1 MWFHTVRHK
10 HQPEDDSS
18 VRIQRQKT
26 FDREVDAIEFKR
38 QLHNQFKDG
47 TYTPPINLTRRTER
61 LHCFRR
67 WDETDNSRTSRKC
80 LKRFK
85 AFECGHLITNQVK
98 TAGDVSQAVQRGY
111 SPLRTVSRL
120 GLRSFANVPV
130 TPGGDQISDAGIDI
144 DIVPQ
149 WSPDEEISYT
159 LTIFGWTAI
168 APRL

>member
-1 MWFHTVRHK
+1 MPQK
-10 HQPEDDSS
+10 
-18 VRIQRQKT
+18 IQ
-26 FDREVDAIEFKR
+26 
-38 QLHNQFKDG
+38 
-47 TYTPPINLTRRTER
+47 
-61 LHCFRR
+61 
-67 WDETDNSRTSRKC
+67 
-80 LKRFK
+80 

-98 TAGDVSQAVQRGY
+98 TAGDVSQSAVQRGY

-159 LTIFGWTAI
+159 VTIFGWTAI
-168 APRL
+168 ALPL

>member
-1 MWFHTVRHK
+1 MPKNSRPGQKGIFKSVAKDRMMTYVV
-10 HQPEDDSS
+10 SS

-85 AFECGHLITNQVK
+85 
-98 TAGDVSQAVQRGY
+98 
-111 SPLRTVSRL
+111 PLN
-120 GLRSFANVPV
+120 A
-130 TPGGDQISDAGIDI
+130 
-144 DIVPQ
+144 
-149 WSPDEEISYT
+149 
-159 LTIFGWTAI
+159 AI
-168 APRL
+168 